1 MGKLV
6 YNWGRVEAGDVISF
20 RYKKKLHSVLVLNP
34 KIKNKTKDGKLSQHL
49 VGLKL
54 EERGNIP
61 TIRNKG
67 MLANILQEI
76 GEIKIVSGD
85 DYIYRVEISEMTS
98 LGARASVYKKIKR
111 QIRTY
116 SIYRTYNYEEAKK
129 STVFLEPISLPKDLT
144 ESLIEKENKTPI
156 NWTGDVND

>member
-111 QIRTY
+111 
-116 SIYRTYNYEEAKK
+116 
-129 STVFLEPISLPKDLT
+129 
-144 ESLIEKENKTPI
+144 
-156 NWTGDVND
+156 